1 MADRATMNV
10 LLSFVGFHDP
20 YSRGLVGEQ
29 DQPGPILSLLEARSF
44 DKVILFSTPNTSSL
58 TDETLDAVTARH
70 SEIDVERR
78 DILLGD
84 PTDYEEILRGLRQH
98 LREIQEDLKQAKFFV
113 GVNSGTPQ
121 MHASWVL
128 LSASGE
134 IPAHLLSIRPP
145 RFVEKDAPLVTEV
158 DVTSPLF
165 PIIRRGPSIPDDV
178 RGAAPRLSP
187 RPPENADRG
196 RKTLVSRVFSNI
208 LNPIGPIWGPRC
220 SS

>member
-78 DILLGD
+78 DILLGE
-84 PTDYEEILRGLRQH
+84 PRSTLAVVVSRQH
-98 LREIQEDLKQAKFFV
+98 
-113 GVNSGTPQ
+113 
-121 MHASWVL
+121 
-128 LSASGE
+128 
-134 IPAHLLSIRPP
+134 
-145 RFVEKDAPLVTEV
+145 
-158 DVTSPLF
+158 
-165 PIIRRGPSIPDDV
+165 
-178 RGAAPRLSP
+178 
-187 RPPENADRG
+187 
-196 RKTLVSRVFSNI
+196 
-208 LNPIGPIWGPRC
+208 
-220 SS
+220 